1 MLIVN
6 CRDLRSFVR
15 FCLVCCFI
23 SSHPFFIFVFY
34 WVKPNFPKPKAQ
46 FPMPHLTT
54 QRQPTFPTC
63 SNYSSCISH
72 AQIHHK
78 SPHLLGRTDSPCL
91 LTILL
96 TSPHLV
102 TTAQTSHCHG
112 HPTATYKPPI
122 SI

>member
-6 CRDLRSFVR
+6 CHDLRFFVR
-15 FCLVCCFI
+15 FVFVSYVVLFLV
-23 SSHPFFIFVFY
+23 IFYFY
-34 WVKPNFPKPKAQ
+34 LCVKPNFPKPKAQ

-54 QRQPTFPTC
+54 QRQPTFPIC

-122 SI
+122 